1 MNIDFTQIMIAIT
14 GCLAIYLTQQNK
26 AEPKRYACIVG
37 LLGQPFWIYVTFTTA
52 QWEMFTS
59 SILYTL
65 ACFVGYKNNWI
76 KRKERMIYKPG
87 GVLHSI
93 VWVK

>member
-1 MNIDFTQIMIAIT
+1 MNITQIMIAVT

-26 AEPKRYACIVG
+26 AEPKRYACVVG
-37 LLGQPFWIYVTFTTA
+37 LLGQPFWIYETFIND
-52 QWEMFTS
+52 QLGMFALT
-59 SILYTL
+59 IFYTFAWL
-65 ACFVGYKNNWI
+65 LGIKNNWI
-76 KRKERMIYKPG
+76 KDKERMIYKPG